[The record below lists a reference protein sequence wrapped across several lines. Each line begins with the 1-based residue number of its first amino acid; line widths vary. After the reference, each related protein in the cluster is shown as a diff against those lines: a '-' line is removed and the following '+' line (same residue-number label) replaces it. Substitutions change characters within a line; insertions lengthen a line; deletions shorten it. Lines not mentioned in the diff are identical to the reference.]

1 MSKFFVFTFLLFIIS
16 CSSTNSE
23 QVENHKII
31 QIDPIETID
40 TVQIDSIENIGIV
53 QTQNE
58 EKLSERNVN
67 VECILHENKNTIS
80 CKAKSYS
87 QNAVLKWSSNVTSK
101 TMSGTSNFNF
111 QIETPNPRA
120 VITLEV
126 CQGDTCDKTTSE
138 IDMSFIE
145 FTKKSPDQISDTN
158 KNTLLRDS
166 FFNEYECANNS
177 KNNFSKFYPIR
188 LIEEIEPMGKLN
200 AGSGHVTPTDHLYI
214 KRNPDAISEDNK
226 YFILSPSS
234 GHIVR
239 ITRQEND
246 QYLYG
251 EYSGQENDYSVVPD
265 HRILIMHSCNLMTVF
280 IHLGELHPT
289 IIERTGKINLGDSWS
304 ASDLNSAI
312 KLNTGDPIARFGDNI
327 LDWSVHD
334 SNMILDGF
342 LNPERYRQAE
352 PWKIH
357 TVDPFQY
364 FNSDDKE
371 LLLSK
376 VKRIKEPLSGKIDYD
391 IEGKII
397 GNWFLEGTDYLDE
410 NKLES
415 DYWAGH
421 LAIGYHH
428 IYPDHQIL
436 SVGRNIGI
444 DENIY
449 NKAWGVFRLEGP
461 DIATIGKVSNEIEY
475 KMYSD
480 SGNILGDDLLGR
492 LLISHLGNRSL
503 QVEVFSV
510 NSNNNVLK
518 FTDNSKIYIR

>member
-1 MSKFFVFTFLLFIIS
+1 MLKFFVFTFLLFIIS
-16 CSSTNSE
+16 CSSANSE

-31 QIDPIETID
+31 QINP
-40 TVQIDSIENIGIV
+40 IENINIV

-58 EKLSERNVN
+58 GNLSGKNVN
-67 VECILHENKNTIS
+67 LECILDENKNTIS
-80 CKAKSYS
+80 CEANSYP
-87 QNAVLKWSSNVTSK
+87 QNSVLNWSANVTSK
-101 TMSGTSNFNF
+101 TMSGTSDFNF
-111 QIETPNPRA
+111 QIETSNPRA

-126 CQGDTCDKTTSE
+126 CQGDTCDKTISE
-138 IDMSFIE
+138 IDMSFIG
-145 FTKKSPDQISDTN
+145 FAKKPSGQISDTN
-158 KNTLLRDS
+158 KNTLQRDL
-166 FFNEYECANNS
+166 FFNEYDCVNN
-177 KNNFSKFYPIR
+177 NNKSFEKFYPIR

-214 KRNPDAISEDNK
+214 KRNPDAISEDNNH
-226 YFILSPSS
+226 FILSPSS

-239 ITRQEND
+239 ITRQGND

-251 EYSGQENDYSVVPD
+251 EYSEQQNDYSLVPD
-265 HRILIMHSCNLMTVF
+265 HRILIMHSCNLMTIF

-312 KLNTGDPIARFGDNI
+312 KLNTGDPIAKFGDNV

-334 SNMILDGF
+334 SNMILEGF

-364 FNSDDKE
+364 FDSDDKE

-376 VKRIKEPLSGKIDYD
+376 VKRIKEPLAGKIDYD

-410 NKLES
+410 NKLQS

-449 NKAWGVFRLEGP
+449 NKSWGVFRLEGP
-461 DIATIGKVSNEIEY
+461 DITTIGKISNEIEY
-475 KMYSD
+475 KMYSG

-492 LLISHLGNRSL
+492 LLIRHLGNRSL
-503 QVEVFSV
+503 QVEVFTV
-510 NSNNNVLK
+510 NSNDNVLK
-518 FTDNSKIYIR
+518 FTDNSKIYTR